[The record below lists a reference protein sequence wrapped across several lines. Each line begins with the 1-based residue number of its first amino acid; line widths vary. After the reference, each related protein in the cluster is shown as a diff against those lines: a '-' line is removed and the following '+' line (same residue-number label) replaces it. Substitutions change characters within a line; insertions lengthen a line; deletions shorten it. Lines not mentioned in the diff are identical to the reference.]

1 VAQHR
6 EPAVKGPRQNVVHQF
21 QRYLLQERGLS
32 TATLQDYIPFIDQFL
47 SERFRNKSLN
57 LSMLSPPTSLGLCSV
72 TPIG

>member
-1 VAQHR
+1 VAQHE
-6 EPAVKGPRQNVVHQF
+6 EPAVKGPRQNVAHQF
-21 QRYLLQERGLS
+21 GRYLLQERGLS
-32 TATLQDYIPFIDQFL
+32 TATLKNYVPFIDQFL

>member
-1 VAQHR
+1 
-6 EPAVKGPRQNVVHQF
+6 
-21 QRYLLQERGLS
+21 LS